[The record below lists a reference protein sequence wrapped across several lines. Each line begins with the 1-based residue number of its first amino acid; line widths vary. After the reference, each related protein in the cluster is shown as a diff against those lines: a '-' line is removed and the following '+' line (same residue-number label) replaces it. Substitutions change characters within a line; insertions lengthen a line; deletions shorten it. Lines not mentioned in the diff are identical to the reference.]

1 MKILVTGGAGFIGS
15 HVVDAYIQEGYEVV
29 VVDILST
36 GILLNVHPKAK
47 FYQVDI
53 RSKELN
59 RVFDEERPDIV
70 NHHAAQKSVPK
81 SWEDPMLDA
90 DINILGL
97 MNILQLSVEYKVQRI
112 IFASSGGALSGNALS
127 YPTSEQAFPSFQSPY
142 AITKYISEKYIHLY
156 AEIHRT
162 TYVILR
168 YANVYGARQIAEG
181 ECGVIP
187 VFLHNLL
194 TGQPSTLYTYD
205 DMPRGTLRDYVYVK
219 DVAKANVLALTE
231 GQQTI
236 VHIGSGQGVY
246 TADLYELLQ
255 TVTGISLPLM
265 IDKERQGDIKYSLL
279 DCSKAYEEL
288 GWKPQT
294 GLLEGLTQT
303 VEYLFS
309 GPREKEKQATAN

>member
-29 VVDILST
+29 VVDNLSGGT
-36 GILLNVHPKAK
+36 LLNIHPKAK

-53 RSKELN
+53 RSNELN
-59 RVFDEERPDIV
+59 EVFEKERPDLV

-81 SWEDPMLDA
+81 SWEDPILDA

-97 MNILQLSVEYKVQRI
+97 INILQLCVKYNIRKI
-112 IFASSGGALSGNALS
+112 IFASSGGALSGSAAI
-127 YPTSEQAFPSFQSPY
+127 YPTREQALPSFQSPY
-142 AITKYISEKYIHLY
+142 AVSKYISEKYIHLY

-162 TYVILR
+162 AYVILR
-168 YANVYGARQIAEG
+168 YANVYGVRQIAEG

-187 VFLHNLL
+187 VFLSNLFA
-194 TGQPSTLYTYD
+194 GQPSTLYTYV

-219 DVAKANVLALTE
+219 DVAKANVLAVSR

-236 VHIGSGQGVY
+236 LHIGSGQGIY
-246 TADLYELLQ
+246 TADLYEMLQ
-255 TVTGISLPLM
+255 AVTGISLPLKM
-265 IDKERQGDIKYSLL
+265 DKERQGDIKYSLL
-279 DCSKAYEEL
+279 DCSKAEEEL

-294 GLLEGLTQT
+294 SLLQGLTET
-303 VEYLFS
+303 VESLF
-309 GPREKEKQATAN
+309 PEQHEVEKQVTVN